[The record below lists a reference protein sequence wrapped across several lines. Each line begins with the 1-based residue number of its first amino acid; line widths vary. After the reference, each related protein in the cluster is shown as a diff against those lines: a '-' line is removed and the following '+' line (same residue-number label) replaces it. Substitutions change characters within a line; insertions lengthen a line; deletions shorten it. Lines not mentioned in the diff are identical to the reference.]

1 MIETNSNMLPVTA
14 ANVRVNGRYH
24 LKDLDLAF
32 SNSYAGVEFA
42 FKGTALAVEFAATAY
57 KSGAEIYAKVYVDDL
72 EPVSIKIDKPG
83 YYTIVTNLDGDKIHQ
98 VRIAKRSES
107 NVGAM
112 IIRKLKIN
120 PGGQFYTPEDVP
132 ARKILVL
139 GDSIAC
145 GYGNL
150 YTGGETVGST
160 AYEDG
165 CQTFATM
172 LADTYNAQLEVV
184 AISGIGVARIP
195 DKLYPLLPTFLQED
209 NISNVP
215 YTWTYVP
222 DVVVIELG
230 TNDDANQAGDQ
241 LVMDAAQEMIRTV
254 REKYPKA
261 AIVWT
266 YGIMSQNHMAA
277 LKTAVEEL
285 VVAGDKQLRFLPLE
299 KSLPDELPMGLAG
312 HPSMAGHRRMAREL
326 SAIISDMTG
335 WK

>member
-1 MIETNSNMLPVTA
+1 MRKLLIQVISLSMVLLCSCNHLPAESLLSETGSSLNTTTTDTTVDTTVSASISTTPQAVNTTINWQTAQTTAQVFTTTVAETTKTTKQTTTTTKGGNIVIETNSNILPVTA

-32 SNSYAGVEFA
+32 SNSYAGIQFA
-42 FKGTALAVEFAATAY
+42 FKGTAVVVEFAATKY
-57 KSGAEIYAKVYVDDL
+57 NTGAEIYAKVYVDDL
-72 EPVSIKIDKPG
+72 EPVNIKIDKPG

-120 PGGQFYTPEDVP
+120 PGGQFYTPKDAP
-132 ARKILVL
+132 SRKILVL

-172 LADTYNAQLEVV
+172 LADT
-184 AISGIGVARIP
+184 
-195 DKLYPLLPTFLQED
+195 
-209 NISNVP
+209 
-215 YTWTYVP
+215 
-222 DVVVIELG
+222 
-230 TNDDANQAGDQ
+230 
-241 LVMDAAQEMIRTV
+241 
-254 REKYPKA
+254 
-261 AIVWT
+261 
-266 YGIMSQNHMAA
+266 
-277 LKTAVEEL
+277 
-285 VVAGDKQLRFLPLE
+285 
-299 KSLPDELPMGLAG
+299 
-312 HPSMAGHRRMAREL
+312 
-326 SAIISDMTG
+326 
-335 WK
+335 